1 MPSFSLGST
10 GRLEG
15 PAAEGNR
22 VSEPIVDQS
31 LFKGVDLTSTRL
43 SREVELIRK
52 AIGEALRVP
61 DPERPG
67 KQIGQATAGIYAF
80 FDFDGEPI
88 YVGQTAE
95 KFSTRLG
102 RHLTGMRSDSV
113 AKFVLDPFE
122 VYAVSMWSLPQVAE
136 LPKAQRRPQL
146 DVYEYKVHTMLT
158 EQSKFSA
165 VLNEGSIPP
174 QPDVDDLPDPVS
186 VVIVP
191 DEIFAERS
199 HPDVRIARRAQTIS
213 LLARHISER
222 KVSKGLRRTLLV
234 QSERLRDLAAR
245 RSEALAGTVDALD
258 IDIAED

>member
-1 MPSFSLGST
+1 MT
-10 GRLEG
+10 D
-15 PAAEGNR
+15 
-22 VSEPIVDQS
+22 PIVDPS
-31 LFKGVDLTSTRL
+31 IFKGVDLSSTQL

-52 AIGEALRVP
+52 AISDALRAD
-61 DPERPG
+61 DPTQPG
-67 KQIGQATAGIYAF
+67 TTIGKAKAGIYAF

-95 KFSTRLG
+95 QFSARLG

-122 VYAVSMWSLPQVAE
+122 VYAVSMWSLPQVAA
-136 LPKAQRRPQL
+136 LPQKERRSRL
-146 DVYEYKVHTMLT
+146 DVYEYKVHALLAQ
-158 EQSKFSA
+158 QSKFGA
-165 VLNEGSIPP
+165 VLNEGTIVP
-174 QPDVDDLPDPVS
+174 QEDVDDLPEPVT

-234 QSERLRDLAAR
+234 QSERLQDLAAR
-245 RSEALAGTVDALD
+245 RSAALAGTDDPAEAEV
-258 IDIAED
+258 AED

>member
-1 MPSFSLGST
+1 MT
-10 GRLEG
+10 K
-15 PAAEGNR
+15 
-22 VSEPIVDQS
+22 PIVDQS
-31 LFKGVDLTSTRL
+31 IFKGVDMSSTQL

-52 AIGEALRVP
+52 AISDALRAD
-61 DPERPG
+61 DPTQPG
-67 KQIGQATAGIYAF
+67 TTIGKAKAGIYAF

-95 KFSTRLG
+95 QFSARLG

-122 VYAVSMWSLPQVAE
+122 VYAVSMWSLPQVAA
-136 LPKAQRRPQL
+136 LPQKERRSRL
-146 DVYEYKVHTMLT
+146 DVYEYKVHSLLAQ
-158 EQSKFSA
+158 QSKFGA
-165 VLNEGSIPP
+165 VLNEGTIVP
-174 QPDVDDLPDPVS
+174 QEDIEDLPDPVT

-234 QSERLRDLAAR
+234 QSERLQDLAAR
-245 RSEALAGTVDALD
+245 RSAALAGTDDPAEAEV
-258 IDIAED
+258 AED